1 MNKRMIKEKEA
12 EIIKIKILIIQ
23 KITNIKE
30 KNNLIRIK
38 MIDINLYIYFQN
50 FQNLLLFVKKVPFS
64 EQGEI
69 I

>member
-38 MIDINLYIYFQN
+38 MIDIN
-50 FQNLLLFVKKVPFS
+50 
-64 EQGEI
+64 
-69 I
+69 

>member
-30 KNNLIRIK
+30 KINLIRIK

-50 FQNLLLFVKKVPFS
+50 L
-64 EQGEI
+64 
-69 I
+69 